1 MASDGVVTIKVKAD
15 DSDVQKLVK
24 SIDTLTSKL
33 NAMSADVFNKIA
45 TGANKATSAVMDI
58 TDGMTSL
65 TGESQKADSAMSQA
79 SSSAGNLARD
89 VSDINGEGLFDV
101 SKAADIASADLDGT
115 SFAANNVAKDVA
127 DIDGEGLFEVSEG
140 AILAGSDL
148 DSASQSAMYMSSG
161 MADIDGSSLDDVSNS
176 ADNAGDSIDKASQ
189 STNKFSISLLD
200 ILKTAG
206 ALTIIQKGFDM
217 IASSMD
223 GAISR
228 FDTME
233 TYPRSMKALGY
244 STDEV
249 DRSMRRL
256 DSGIQGLPTKL
267 DDVVSNTQRVASI
280 TGDLDKSTET
290 VLALNNAFLASS
302 ASTADAKRG
311 TEQYIQMLSSGRVD
325 MQSWKTLQE
334 TMPYALKETAEAF
347 GYTGRAAQTEF
358 YQALRDGEITFEQ
371 FNSKLI
377 ELSEAQ
383 GGFAEL
389 AQTNSQT
396 LRTSWENVKTA
407 IVRGVA
413 NVIKAL
419 DELSKSI
426 TGNSIAQNLS
436 NLKSVVDIAFSAM
449 VTAIEAVSPVVE
461 ATISVLKGLLAVLNF
476 LSPVIAGVVAG
487 FATLL
492 IIQKVSAGFIVL
504 KSATFLASITMKQF
518 AAGVAL
524 SNTALAGASTA
535 TKIAGTMMALFT
547 GKLSAA
553 AVATKLLGGAITF
566 LSGPIGWVVAGIG
579 ALVAGLTLAWKW
591 LGQASDEMKETADST
606 KEMADKTSELV
617 DSIERSASAHEKN
630 LSALEG
636 QRQATNELVQE
647 TIELANAENLSA
659 AEKEHLKANIE
670 SLNGSIEGLNLAYS
684 EEEQALNLSNDAIQ
698 TRVDLMQAEE
708 ERAEVQQRLVEIA
721 KERAEAEQQ
730 LEENSKKLD
739 EAQRV
744 LDESGFNWFNRNKEI
759 KESVEELETANQELE
774 NKVGELTIAEE
785 EASQRM
791 QTANEQLAQAKEE
804 MVQRGITSMSELEAK
819 DQEIV
824 QSMMDR
830 YSELADHTTNMFDQI
845 SQKSHMSIEE
855 MNENLRQNQAVVEE
869 WSQGLDTLSRQGVDE
884 GMLEQLR
891 RLGPEG
897 LPYVKELVD
906 ATPEKLAEL
915 ESNFKQG
922 GETAKTALFD
932 SMGIDEGDMIKGI
945 PELVTRTDQT
955 LKESIEGS
963 GIKRALPDA
972 LEESAADV
980 EEAAAKTGTGAAI
993 GLERGSGEVKAAARE
1008 MGQGLNDEFTAV
1020 LGIHSP
1026 STVFIQHGQD
1036 ITTGLQ
1042 QGVTQGSSGV
1052 LSALRNLATQM
1063 DTIIQQA
1070 TQKMNNTSLTGFTKL
1085 ATDAQTNLN
1094 QTTTIVQTSM
1104 SRMTST
1110 VQSESN
1116 KQTRIITTFYTDLT
1130 SRTRQ
1135 NATTNE
1141 TIHRTSWQK
1150 ISTTTNQYTT
1160 RITTTI
1166 KSGTTTQV
1174 NTIRTGYNTMVS
1186 NIRSSTSQAVSV
1198 TRGAMNSCVSI
1209 MRSTAGQARS
1219 AGYNMG
1225 IGFRNGLASTRGS
1238 IIATA
1243 RSIANSA
1250 SSAIR
1255 SALRIHSPSR
1265 VTKEL
1270 GMFTGEGLALGM
1282 KDKVKDVER
1291 VANQL
1296 ANSAIP
1302 RMDLA
1307 KSIGGIGLG
1316 GSGSAVYNNQSFNF
1330 NATTGGG
1337 AGGMTREEM
1346 MRMFEEFKW
1355 YIKQEG
1361 GRLDG

>member
-267 DDVVSNTQRVASI
+267 DDVVSNTQRVASV

-302 ASTADAKRG
+302 ATTADAKRG

-334 TMPYALKETAEAF
+334 TMPLALTKTAAAF
-347 GYTGRAAQTEF
+347 DYGKDKQTEF
-358 YQALRDGEITFEQ
+358 YQALRDGKITFDQ

-383 GGFAEL
+383 GGFADL

-396 LRTSWENVKTA
+396 LGASWENVKTA

-419 DELSKSI
+419 DELSESI
-426 TGNSIAQNLS
+426 TGSSIARNLS
-436 NLKSVVDIAFSAM
+436 NLKSVVDIVFGAM

-476 LSPVIAGVVAG
+476 LSPVLAGVAAG

-492 IIQKVSAGFIVL
+492 IIQKVSAGFIAL

-524 SNTALAGASTA
+524 SNTALAGTSTA

-606 KEMADKTSELV
+606 KEMADETSELV

-630 LSALEG
+630 LSALES

-698 TRVDLMQAEE
+698 TRVDLMKAEE
-708 ERAEVQQRLVEIA
+708 EQVEVQQRLNEIA
-721 KERAEAEQQ
+721 QERLDVERQ

-869 WSQGLDTLSRQGVDE
+869 WSQGLDTLSRRGVDE

-897 LPYVKELVD
+897 LPYVQELVN
-906 ATPEKLAEL
+906 ATPEELSEL

-932 SMGIDEGDMIKGI
+932 SLGIDEGDMIKGI

-980 EEAAAKTGTGAAI
+980 EAAGVEVGAGAA
-993 GLERGSGEVKAAARE
+993 RGIEQSAGDAKNASRE
-1008 MGQGLNDEFTAV
+1008 MGQGVTDEFKGV

-1042 QGVTQGSSGV
+1042 QGITQGSPGV

-1063 DTIIQQA
+1063 DTIMQQA
-1070 TQKMNNTSLTGFTKL
+1070 IQKMNNTSLTGFTKMS
-1085 ATDAQTNLN
+1085 TEAQTNLN
-1094 QTTTIVQTSM
+1094 RTTTIVQTSM

-1150 ISTTTNQYTT
+1150 ISTTTQQYTT
-1160 RITTTI
+1160 RITSTI
-1166 KSGTTTQV
+1166 RSSTTTQV
-1174 NTIRTGYNTMVS
+1174 NTIRTGYNAMVS

-1238 IIATA
+1238 IMATA

-1282 KDKVKDVER
+1282 KDKVKDVEK

-1316 GSGSAVYNNQSFNF
+1316 GSGGAVYNNQSFNF